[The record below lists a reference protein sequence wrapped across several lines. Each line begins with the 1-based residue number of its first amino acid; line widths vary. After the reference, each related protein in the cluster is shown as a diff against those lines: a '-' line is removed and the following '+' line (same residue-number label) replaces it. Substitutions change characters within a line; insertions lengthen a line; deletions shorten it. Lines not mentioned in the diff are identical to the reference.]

1 MHKCKCRQGG
11 PCLQAGRR
19 GSLATASVWVTYMVA
34 WTPHGVWVQKQRH
47 PSRTSHSMDGSAH
60 LDKVA
65 GGRSPPSTSELSS
78 DMLPRAFPPWSDS
91 GTGFSAEHFPLAKQC
106 STCPFVGLQLRT
118 VLLMAAIHKT
128 PPLISG
134 WTRGLHTKELHCATR
149 YLTFKHSLKK
159 DTQTKSYQL
168 SVCLLY
174 G

>member
-1 MHKCKCRQGG
+1 
-11 PCLQAGRR
+11 
-19 GSLATASVWVTYMVA
+19 MVA

-91 GTGFSAEHFPLAKQC
+91 GMGFSAEHFPLTEQC

-118 VLLMAAIHKT
+118 VLFNGCYSENT
-128 PPLISG
+128 PLISG

-149 YLTFKHSLKK
+149 YLTFKHLMEK

>member
-1 MHKCKCRQGG
+1 MPKWIRIESYWELANQNLCEYPTLAVNYSSLFSKTPRRHSQTSVWSHPVPLRQGG

-19 GSLATASVWVTYMVA
+19 GSLATASVWVTYMVV

-65 GGRSPPSTSELSS
+65 GGRSPPSTSELLS

-106 STCPFVGLQLRT
+106 STCPFVGLQFRT
-118 VLLMAAIHKT
+118 VLFAAIQKT
-128 PPLISG
+128 HP
-134 WTRGLHTKELHCATR
+134 
-149 YLTFKHSLKK
+149 
-159 DTQTKSYQL
+159 
-168 SVCLLY
+168 
-174 G
+174 